1 MKKKGVQFF
10 MGSVLKR
17 GSGNLEDWS
26 WCNSF
31 QSKNWH
37 SMVRCTLQS
46 VFWWDSPM
54 MVRNWSKETQ
64 KELGKGSVV
73 VLIRINLVDD
83 KPLD

>member
-1 MKKKGVQFF
+1 
-10 MGSVLKR
+10 
-17 GSGNLEDWS
+17 
-26 WCNSF
+26 
-31 QSKNWH
+31 
-37 SMVRCTLQS
+37 
-46 VFWWDSPM
+46 

>member
-1 MKKKGVQFF
+1 MKKKGVQCF

-17 GSGNLEDWS
+17 GSRNLENWS
-26 WCNSF
+26 WSNSF

-54 MVRNWSKETQ
+54 MGRNWSKETQ
-64 KELGKGSVV
+64 EELGKGSVFGW
-73 VLIRINLVDD
+73 IRIER
-83 KPLD
+83 

>member
-1 MKKKGVQFF
+1 

-17 GSGNLEDWS
+17 GSGNLEDWGWS
-26 WCNSF
+26 NSF

-37 SMVRCTLQS
+37 SMLRCTLQN